1 MYMYWNRAAW
11 LAAVAASLG
20 VAWAAFGAVDSGIGI
35 VFLPEYRGAIGNHL
49 NRERELRFEE
59 DVFAGETVKTG
70 PGGSTALQF
79 LDETRIQIGANST
92 VVLDEFVFDPNAG
105 LQEATLNF
113 GTGIFR
119 IISNGSGA
127 DQRLRLRTPTAV
139 LAIRGTKFILE
150 IKPDGGTVVGIL
162 EGSVAAFPCGGE
174 AASAEADQSL
184 IVDASC
190 TGTKVVDGIATSSTD
205 PAVTSDISIPA
216 DGPEESHGGEKG
228 GVE

>member
-1 MYMYWNRAAW
+1 MHKYGSRAAW

-20 VAWAAFGAVDSGIGI
+20 VAWAAIGAVDNGIGI
-35 VFLPEYRGAIGNHL
+35 VFLPEYKGAVGIQT

-70 PGGSTALQF
+70 PGGATALQF

-105 LQEATLNF
+105 LQQATLNF

-119 IISNGSGA
+119 IISNGSGS
-127 DQRLRLRTPTAV
+127 DQRLKLRTPTAS
-139 LAIRGTKFILE
+139 LAIRGTKFMLE

-162 EGSVAAFPCGGE
+162 EGEVAAFPCGGE
-174 AASAEADQSL
+174 SASAEADQSL
-184 IVDASC
+184 IVEASC
-190 TGTKVVDGIATSSTD
+190 TGTKVVEGNAISSTD
-205 PAVTSDISIPA
+205 PAVTSDVPVAA
-216 DGPEESHGGEKG
+216 DGP
-228 GVE
+228 